1 MTDASPRRRFHPVS
15 LDAINFLLADVRGA
29 LGPFLNVFLVTQQG
43 WTQSAVGVMTMVSGL
58 VGLVAQT
65 PAGAAIDATTAKRA
79 VMVAA
84 LVVLAAGTGVIYAWP
99 DFWPVLV
106 ANSVLAAVGDVL
118 GPAVAALTLGL
129 FARQQLAARMGRN
142 AAWDHAGNVFI
153 ALVAGAVGRL
163 FGQRSV
169 FLLGPVFAVLAI
181 VAVLSIPGRAIDH
194 QRAKGAD
201 GNEAGGGPPAWRA
214 VVGCRPLMVFSFCA
228 LLFHFANA
236 PLLPLVGQKLAAANP
251 TWATALM
258 SACII
263 AAQLVMLPVALVS
276 GWRADRWGRKPL
288 LLVGFA
294 ILPIR
299 AVLYTLSD
307 NSAWLVAVQ
316 LLDGVGAGIHG
327 ALTPL
332 VAADLMRGT
341 GRYNLALGVIATVQG
356 VGAAVSGLAAGMLVD
371 HFGYRLTF
379 LALGAA
385 AAMALATLAAT
396 FPETAS
402 GPETAPGKDGCAA

>member
-1 MTDASPRRRFHPVS
+1 MTESARRRFHPAS

-43 WTQSAVGVMTMVSGL
+43 WSQSAVGAMTMVSGL
-58 VGLVAQT
+58 IGIAAQT
-65 PAGAAIDATTAKRA
+65 PAGAAIDATAAKRA

-84 LVVLAAGTGVIYAWP
+84 LVVLAIGTGVIYAWP

-106 ANSVLAAVGDVL
+106 ANSILAAVGDVF

-129 FARQQLAARMGRN
+129 FAHRQLAARMGRN
-142 AAWDHAGNVFI
+142 AAWDHAGNVFV
-153 ALVAGAVGRL
+153 ALLAGAVGRL
-163 FGQRSV
+163 YGQRSV
-169 FLLGPVFAVLAI
+169 FLLGPLFAVLAI
-181 VAVLSIPGRAIDH
+181 AAVLSIPGRAIDH
-194 QRAKGAD
+194 RRASGAD
-201 GNEAGGGPPAWRA
+201 GATAGPLPAWRTVIA
-214 VVGCRPLMVFSFCA
+214 CRPLMIFSFCA

-236 PLLPLVGQKLAAANP
+236 PLLPLVGQKLATANP
-251 TWATALM
+251 AWATALM

-307 NSAWLVAVQ
+307 DSAWLVAVQ

-356 VGAAVSGLAAGMLVD
+356 VGAAVSGLFAGAIVD
-371 HFGYRLTF
+371 HFGYRAAF

-385 AAMALATLAAT
+385 ATVALATLAAL

-402 GPETAPGKDGCAA
+402 GEDSCA